1 MNPID
6 ANRDTQTNILT
17 PTLIVND
24 HVKANQGGSE
34 TNQGNGYNRRHTRG
48 KDQKN
53 RGNNQ
58 QSIKHQRSNFTLA
71 DESLEVLMSLTDRR
85 DKVQFIEFKELITPH
100 VLENFKQPSYIVKL
114 INMGSIPMIPLPT
127 FTKVMK

>member
-1 MNPID
+1 MRPTKEM
-6 ANRDTQTNILT
+6 DTTDVIR
-17 PTLIVND
+17 
-24 HVKANQGGSE
+24 G
-34 TNQGNGYNRRHTRG
+34 G

-71 DESLEVLMSLTDRR
+71 DESLEVLMSLNDRR
-85 DKVQFIEFKELITPH
+85 DKVQFIEFKESITPH
-100 VLENFKQPSYIVKL
+100 VLGNFKQPSYIVKL